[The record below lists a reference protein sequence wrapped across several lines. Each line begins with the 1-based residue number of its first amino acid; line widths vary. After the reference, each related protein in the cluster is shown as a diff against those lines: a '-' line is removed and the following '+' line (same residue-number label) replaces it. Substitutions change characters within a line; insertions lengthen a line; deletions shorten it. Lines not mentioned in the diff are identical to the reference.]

1 MFLKPYEYSLYSVI
15 YIEFNNWQNS
25 SKVVKGRIVDILGVR
40 TVKGIQE
47 WLLGFWNCYS
57 SILVLVIWVCSLC
70 ENSSGCT
77 YLTCTLFYR
86 YVNKNWA

>member
-40 TVKGIQE
+40 TVTGRGYKS
-47 WLLGFWNCYS
+47 GFWG
-57 SILVLVIWVCSLC
+57 
-70 ENSSGCT
+70 SGTAIPQSWCLL
-77 YLTCTLFYR
+77 YGYAHF
-86 YVNKNWA
+86 VKIHQAAHI